1 MATDSVKL
9 LIVRASPY
17 AMRAILALEA
27 KGVKYELI
35 EENLSAKSQL
45 LLESNPVYKKIP
57 VLLHGGKAIPES
69 LFIVLYVDEA
79 WPERAAF
86 FPKDPYARAMTH
98 FWGDFIDKKI
108 FQLAVSTM
116 KTKKGDP
123 KKEAGVSELYENFLT
138 LESGFTQLD
147 AKPFFNG
154 AGIGYADICLAPL
167 AAWLRVFVEL
177 AGIRVPTAE
186 EAPKLH
192 KFLSAIREHPATK
205 VAFPDPDELLSYVV
219 LHLKKTMA
227 A

>member
-1 MATDSVKL
+1 MSTDSVKL
-9 LIVRASPY
+9 LILRASPY
-17 AMRAILALEA
+17 AMRAILGLEA

-35 EENLSAKSQL
+35 EEDLSAQSQL
-45 LLESNPVYKKIP
+45 WLESNPVYKKIP

-98 FWGDFIDKKI
+98 FWGDFIDKK
-108 FQLAVSTM
+108 
-116 KTKKGDP
+116 
-123 KKEAGVSELYENFLT
+123 
-138 LESGFTQLD
+138 SGFTQLD

-154 AGIGYADICLAPL
+154 TGIGYADIFLAPL
-167 AAWLRVFVEL
+167 AAWLRLFVEL
-177 AGIRVPTAE
+177 AGIRAPTAE

-192 KFLSAIREHPATK
+192 KFFNAIREHPATK
-205 VAFPDPDELLSYVV
+205 VAFPDPDELLSYV
-219 LHLKKTMA
+219 TMA